1 MSIQQPATVKFDPNR
16 AKYIDWDG
24 PGVRYGAVTIGDYYG
39 ENEYARGLY
48 VGVGG
53 DITLE
58 SFDGSVVQFV
68 GVLSGS
74 ILPVASARVTAAT
87 ATNMVWLS

>member
-1 MSIQQPATVKFDPNR
+1 MSLQQPATTKFDANR
-16 AKYIDWDG
+16 AKYIEWDA
-24 PGVRYGAVTIGDYYG
+24 PAARYGAVIVGDYYG
-39 ENEYARGLY
+39 DDEYARGLY

-58 SFDGSVVQFV
+58 SFDGAVVQFV

-87 ATNMVWLS
+87 ATDMVWLS